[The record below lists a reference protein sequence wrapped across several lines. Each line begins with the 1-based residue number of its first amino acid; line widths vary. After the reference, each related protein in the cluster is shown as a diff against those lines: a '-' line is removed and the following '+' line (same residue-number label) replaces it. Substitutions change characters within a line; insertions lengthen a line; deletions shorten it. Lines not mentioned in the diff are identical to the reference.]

1 MGLRKAEGPC
11 DCGEVRCGM
20 QADHCKEE
28 RREREKKERAGLSV
42 WDRSQDLDAYTGEG
56 ESSRSAWGKEAE
68 SPPFTPKPSSA
79 KK

>member
-1 MGLRKAEGPC
+1 MWDAGRSLQGGEEG
-11 DCGEVRCGM
+11 ERE
-20 QADHCKEE
+20 KEE
-28 RREREKKERAGLSV
+28 RVGLSV
-42 WDRSQDLDAYTGEG
+42 WDTSQDLDAYPGDG